1 MSHRH
6 RLVTP
11 CVLAIMLALFVA
23 GCGGTSGGFTSREAA
38 PAYDTYTT
46 EESDATEDYAL
57 GAAASDDVAAKKA
70 DNGANDNSVIIR
82 SAFVSLKSRDYDG
95 ALDAIRAVLDKA
107 GAKQVSSNES
117 GGYSRSITIDSRV
130 DPKKLEQ
137 TVEELR
143 KLDGCTVMSANISA
157 DDVTRT
163 YNDTERRIEILNEQ
177 YEHYKKM
184 LEEAETT
191 EDILAIS
198 DRMYEVMAEIKSY
211 TDSRDEMKH
220 NADHSMLSVTL
231 TEETTSGGAPSSPG
245 SFAADAWEDS
255 WGIFGQVIR
264 SIVYLFIML
273 IPYLLIAAV
282 IVGIVLIVRRRHPKS
297 ARKKKDA
304 EATDND
310 PQTAQESLQAK
321 RDDGPKP
328 PL

>member
-1 MSHRH
+1 MSYRH

-11 CVLAIMLALFVA
+11 CVLTILLAFFVA
-23 GCGGTSGGFTSREAA
+23 GCGGTSGGFTPQEA
-38 PAYDTYTT
+38 PAYDTYAK
-46 EESDATEDYAL
+46 EEYDATEDYAL
-57 GAAASDDVAAKKA
+57 GAAASDDVDAKEA
-70 DNGANDNSVIIR
+70 QRDASDNSVIIR
-82 SAFVSLKSRDYDG
+82 SASVSLKSRDYDS

-231 TEETTSGGAPSSPG
+231 TEETTSGSTPSSSG
-245 SFAADAWEDS
+245 NFAVDAWEDS

-282 IVGIVLIVRRRHPKS
+282 IVGIVLIVRRRRPKS
-297 ARKKKDA
+297 ARKKDA
-304 EATDND
+304 EAAGDN
-310 PQTAQESLQAK
+310 PQSAQESLQAK